1 MQCPNQFN
9 EFLTLPTE
17 CDEGTF
23 GQNCASPCHC
33 LSDTPCNHVNGS
45 CPDDLC
51 AVGWISDNCSIG
63 MNEIHL
69 KIGIQNGKKYIVKHF
84 LI

>member
-1 MQCPNQFN
+1 MQCPDQFN
-9 EFLTLPTE
+9 EFLILPTE

-45 CPDDLC
+45 CPDNLC
-51 AVGWISDNCSIG
+51 ALGWISDNCSIG
-63 MNEIHL
+63 TNEIHL
-69 KIGIQNGKKYIVKHF
+69 KIGIQNRKKYIV
-84 LI
+84 